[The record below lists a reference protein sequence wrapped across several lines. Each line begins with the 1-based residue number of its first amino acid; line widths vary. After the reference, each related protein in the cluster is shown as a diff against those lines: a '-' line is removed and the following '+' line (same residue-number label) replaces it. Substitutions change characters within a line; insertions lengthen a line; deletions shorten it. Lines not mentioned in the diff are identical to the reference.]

1 MEFVITE
8 IKRDLELK
16 LAEIKRDLELKI
28 TENKNNTDIKLKD
41 TDIKIERM
49 RTEAEK
55 NKNTLL
61 FWGVTIQLAV
71 GGLVITLLQ
80 FLRT

>member
-1 MEFVITE
+1 MRTE
-8 IKRDLELK
+8 
-16 LAEIKRDLELKI
+16 AM
-28 TENKNNTDIKLKD
+28 ENKSD

-61 FWGVTIQLAV
+61 FWGVTLQLAV

>member
-1 MEFVITE
+1 
-8 IKRDLELK
+8 
-16 LAEIKRDLELKI
+16 
-28 TENKNNTDIKLKD
+28 
-41 TDIKIERM
+41 M

-61 FWGVTIQLAV
+61 FWGVTLQLAV